1 MRSSLNVW
9 FFLTLVLALTYAWPS
24 PSSSIRETNAQRLAQ
39 GLPPNPP
46 KFIQELLAKRAQ
58 KTPGRVDLGSRPSS
72 VPHVKLS
79 GKLQLRSPEDGS
91 ALGNVRNWPGG
102 GTISGTNFLG
112 SDGDLLV
119 ELKFN
124 PAKPFKIN
132 ILATNPTFP
141 APFFVGAGSIS
152 PLDVP
157 VLVTG
162 SRNTVSFTNVERT
175 LKNAGPTSSPT
186 RNAFVESAIWSID
199 IDSHKLT
206 AQWINAD
213 GSKPPTVLA
222 YDIRENEIF
231 FVGDLAVYNSE
242 NDLPASA
249 VDLFLV
255 PA

>member
-1 MRSSLNVW
+1 MS
-9 FFLTLVLALTYAWPS
+9 VLALTYAWPS

-46 KFIQELLAKRAQ
+46 RFIQELLAKRAQ

-132 ILATNPTFP
+132 ILAT
-141 APFFVGAGSIS
+141 VYSIS
-152 PLDVP
+152 ASNHQRSANDY
-157 VLVTG
+157 
-162 SRNTVSFTNVERT
+162 NRT
-175 LKNAGPTSSPT
+175 
-186 RNAFVESAIWSID
+186 
-199 IDSHKLT
+199 
-206 AQWINAD
+206 Q
-213 GSKPPTVLA
+213 
-222 YDIRENEIF
+222 
-231 FVGDLAVYNSE
+231 
-242 NDLPASA
+242 
-249 VDLFLV
+249 LFLPPSSLELV
-255 PA
+255 L